1 MKTLKNQNFKEKRVL
16 LRCDFNVPLGSQGE
30 ILDDFRLKKSLPTIN
45 YLVETEAKVILMS
58 HLGRP
63 EGKKDLAFSLERI
76 GKRLSELSGREV
88 IFIEDCIGKEIEEK
102 TLGMKEG
109 EILLLENLRFHKEE
123 EENDEGF
130 AKELALLGDVFVND
144 AFSVCHRENAS
155 VSAITKFLPSFAGL
169 LLEEETRVL
178 SDLKNNPAKPLVAV
192 IGGIKMETKVRL
204 IDEISKVADFILISN
219 LFKREVDEKNIVFK
233 HPEKIVA
240 AIDELE
246 GGKDIGPKTIEIFKE
261 KISSA
266 KTVFWNGPLGQIEKE
281 EFSLG
286 SKEVAKAIV
295 ESPAFSVAGG
305 GETIEF
311 LNKIGLLDKFGYV
324 STGGGAMLSFLVGEK
339 MPGIEVLG

>member
-45 YLVETEAKVILMS
+45 YLIEMGAKVILMS

-63 EGKKDLAFSLERI
+63 EGKRDLAFSLERI
-76 GKRLSELSGREV
+76 GKRLSELSGREI

-219 LFKREVDEKNIVFK
+219 LLKREVDEKNIVFK

-261 KISSA
+261 KIGLA

-311 LNKIGLLDKFGYV
+311 LNKVGLLDKFGYV